1 MNTSEDSSFFLF
13 PLVFFFFF
21 SWIPSPIAFLFLLQS
36 FFSSSSCPV
45 ISQIQGGYLSHQ
57 HLPLPFF
64 DHENGLLGMQANYSA
79 FNVAALGEESL
90 KCRGDCYI
98 GLCIFLYVFLRKVG
112 KKGDP
117 LLSKWLLLNQAT
129 CSSRRQVSRII
140 SVMGPIDLLSMEG
153 LFIPSQPLGRT
164 HFTDRVSWD
173 SLLKSRSSEKIFRST
188 SPQWGSFKIF
198 NLSFFFFFS
207 MIIF

>member
-1 MNTSEDSSFFLF
+1 
-13 PLVFFFFF
+13 
-21 SWIPSPIAFLFLLQS
+21 
-36 FFSSSSCPV
+36 
-45 ISQIQGGYLSHQ
+45 
-57 HLPLPFF
+57 
-64 DHENGLLGMQANYSA
+64 MQANYLA
-79 FNVAALGEESL
+79 FNVAGLGEESL
-90 KCRGDCYI
+90 KCKGDCYI

-117 LLSKWLLLNQAT
+117 LLSKWLLLSQAK

-153 LFIPSQPLGRT
+153 FFIPSQPLGQT

-188 SPQWGSFKIF
+188 SPQWGSLKIF
-198 NLSFFFFFS
+198 NLSFFFFFFQYDYFLKYRKCRS
-207 MIIF
+207 

>member
-1 MNTSEDSSFFLF
+1 MKL
-13 PLVFFFFF
+13 FFFFF
-21 SWIPSPIAFLFLLQS
+21 SLSFG
-36 FFSSSSCPV
+36 FFSRSLLLFPSSSFYSHSSFLPTV
-45 ISQIQGGYLSHQ
+45 LLLARLGGYLSHQ

-112 KKGDP
+112 EKGDP

-164 HFTDRVSWD
+164 HFMDRVSWD

-188 SPQWGSFKIF
+188 SPQ
-198 NLSFFFFFS
+198 
-207 MIIF
+207 